1 MKVGGLV
8 LHLPALMNF
17 FPYFS
22 GIVSWTMKGPH
33 ITSQVQGAAFKET
46 LSRYVAV
53 AGGGS
58 TAGQGRN
65 ALGRAATRVVLSEHN
80 SYRPAVLL
88 IIDIG
93 MPE

>member
-33 ITSQVQGAAFKET
+33 ITPQVQGAAFKET
-46 LSRYVAV
+46 LSR
-53 AGGGS
+53 
-58 TAGQGRN
+58 
-65 ALGRAATRVVLSEHN
+65 
-80 SYRPAVLL
+80 
-88 IIDIG
+88 
-93 MPE
+93 